1 MKLYKLI
8 LVFLICTLCLA
19 LFSFA
24 EASNTERRFAT
35 DISAGAS
42 DPNAEASN
50 TVPEYAE
57 DDPIGA
63 HGPYAEASSIEIEYA
78 EDDSAEASDP
88 NPKASN
94 TERKYAVV
102 ISADASDTEI
112 YAAQILS
119 EYLSAL
125 DGGNYPIINDVQAFD
140 GFKFCVGA
148 TSAYD
153 TSDIAGKAADSYVI
167 APFHNGLAIYG
178 SGNRGTIYGVFTF
191 LEDFCGYRCFTPE
204 SGMVSTSGEMLL
216 PEKKTEYNTFFEYR
230 NTDWRSGWI
239 PLYSVANKLNGDL
252 HGALTHAQGGN
263 ISYLGVSCHTL
274 STVFCSA
281 DKYFN
286 RHPDYF
292 ALNGGKRVPYQLCL
306 TNENVYRIVLEE
318 VLSLLENSHDP
329 EADLQ
334 IISLSQADNTV
345 YCECDTCKA
354 LDHANGSH
362 AGSLIT
368 FVNRIARAVKE
379 AGYDNVEID
388 TLAYMHTR
396 KVPSAVVPEDN
407 VIVRLCTFE
416 CCFSHPMDDTDCSS
430 NLELIQDLD
439 EWAAICN
446 KTYIWDYTTNFAY
459 TLGIFPD
466 FHVLQ
471 RNLQCFYEH
480 GIKGVYEEGNY
491 YVYLCDTEFGDL
503 RTFLIAKLMEDPYCD
518 YEAEML
524 DFCRYYYGDGGD
536 YIKTIIDEIT
546 DHIKGHVTIYS
557 SMTDSF
563 AIDEEEAEKIDR
575 LWAMAEN
582 AADSSDALAAIER
595 SKLSWRYVKAVL
607 GLREFSG
614 TLEET
619 RNEREQFY
627 NDLISHGVVMID
639 EWTGIEQDFSEYE
652 LIPVEEWEY
661 AGRYYYLKYDLNGG
675 KDGPPSQWCTTNRIW
690 IPQIIPTREGYRFL
704 GWATVKNAVAAEY
717 YPGGFIYPS
726 SDVILYAVWE
736 EDPGSGSGG
745 TTPFSSYDLYIAG
758 EKVDSQNTNHLQNL
772 NGVVLRNG
780 GKIQYDDSSRT
791 LYLKEVDIIPSG
803 SAGTAISYNPQDDTA
818 LTIAVEGTCRLKS
831 RDCGEDSLMALGS
844 WGNLNIN
851 LKQGSVLEIE
861 AASCRDTYTNV
872 GIYMDL
878 NRTLTVSGPGTLRV
892 FAGDARSD
900 EGVSISLYAL
910 GDIIFEKDC
919 SVSIIAD
926 TISSVSIGCWLEEGD
941 MTFKDGSQLQITG
954 GSSGRSYGIHLI
966 RDREY
971 SFNSENW
978 TGNMTVSGSYGAILY
993 NSGINPRISIDPK
1006 QIRLTGYDELGEHTA
1021 ASLNKSAYKCE
1032 ALLRYKRLLFEGLKN
1047 DGKENA

>member
-1 MKLYKLI
+1 MKLSKLI
-8 LVFLICTLCLA
+8 LVFLICAVCLV
-19 LFSFA
+19 LLSFT
-24 EASNTERRFAT
+24 EASNTERKSAT
-35 DISAGAS
+35 VI
-42 DPNAEASN
+42 
-50 TVPEYAE
+50 
-57 DDPIGA
+57 
-63 HGPYAEASSIEIEYA
+63 
-78 EDDSAEASDP
+78 SAEASGL
-88 NPKASN
+88 NPEASN
-94 TERKYAVV
+94 TERENAKASHTERNYAVV
-102 ISADASDTEI
+102 ISVHASDTEM
-112 YAAQILS
+112 YAAQVLS

-125 DGGNYPIINDVQAFD
+125 DGNDYPIIKDNQTFD

-148 TSAYD
+148 TSVYD
-153 TSDIAGKAADSYVI
+153 TSDMKDKAADSYMI

-178 SGNRGTIYGVFTF
+178 AGNRGTVYGVFSF
-191 LEDFCGYRCFTPE
+191 LEDFCGYRCYTPE
-204 SGMVSTSGEMLL
+204 SGMISTSGKMVL
-216 PEKKTEYNTFFEYR
+216 PEEKTEYNTFFAYR

-252 HGALTHAQGGN
+252 HGAVTHAQGGN
-263 ISYLGVSCHTL
+263 ISYLGASCHTL
-274 STVFCSA
+274 STVFCSS
-281 DKYFN
+281 DKYYN

-292 ALNGGKRVPYQLCL
+292 ALYEGKRVPYQLCL

-318 VLSLLENSHDP
+318 VLSLLKNSHDP

-345 YCECDTCKA
+345 YCECDACKA
-354 LDHANGSH
+354 LDRANGSH

-416 CCFSHPMDDTDCSS
+416 CCFSHPLDDTNCSS

-471 RNLQCFYEH
+471 RNMQCFYEH

-503 RTFLIAKLMEDPYCD
+503 RTYLIAKLLEDPYCD

-524 DFCRYYYGDGGD
+524 GFCRYYYGDGGQ

-557 SMTDSF
+557 TMTDSF
-563 AIDEEEAEKIDR
+563 EIDEAEAEIIDH
-575 LWAMAEN
+575 LWVMAEN
-582 AADSSDALAAIER
+582 AADSPDALAAIER

-607 GLREFSG
+607 GLREFRG
-614 TLEET
+614 TLEEN
-619 RNEREQFY
+619 RDERETLY

-661 AGRYYYLKYDLNGG
+661 AGRYDYLKYDLNGG
-675 KDGPPSQWCTTNRIW
+675 KDGPSNQWCTTDRIW
-690 IPQIIPTREGYRFL
+690 IPQTIPTREGYRFL
-704 GWATVKNAVAAEY
+704 GWATEKNAVAAEY

-745 TTPFSSYDLYIAG
+745 TTPFSSYELYIAG
-758 EKVDSQNTNHLQNL
+758 EKVDRQNTDYLQDL
-772 NGVVLRNG
+772 NGVIVRNG
-780 GKIQYDDSSRT
+780 GRIRYDDSSRT

-803 SAGTAISYNPQDDTA
+803 GDGTAISYNSQDDTA
-818 LTIAVEGTCRLKS
+818 LTIAIEGTCRLKS
-831 RDCGEDSLMALGS
+831 RDCGEDSLMVMAS
-844 WGNLNIN
+844 WGNLKMN

-861 AASCRDTYTNV
+861 AASCRDIYTNV
-872 GIYMDL
+872 GIYMDF

-892 FAGDARSD
+892 LAGDARSD
-900 EGVSISLYAL
+900 EGASISVYAL

-919 SVSIIAD
+919 SVSIVAE

-941 MTFKDGSQLQITG
+941 MTFKDGSQIQITG
-954 GSSGRSYGIHLI
+954 GPSGRSYGIHLI
-966 RDREY
+966 KDREY
-971 SFNSENW
+971 CFNSENW
-978 TGNMTVSGSYGAILY
+978 TGTMTVSGSYGAILY
-993 NSGINPRISIDPK
+993 DTGINPRIRIDPK
-1006 QIRLTGYDELGEHTA
+1006 QIHLTGYDELGKHTA
-1021 ASLNKSAYKCE
+1021 ASLNITAYKCE
-1032 ALLRYKRLLFEGLKN
+1032 ALLRYTRLLFEGLKN
-1047 DGKENA
+1047 AGKEKT